1 MEQTTYAS
9 RLRYLDADDLDDS
22 VVNFDAL
29 DVHGTDGEK
38 LGELDGFL
46 VEPTAG
52 RVLYLVVDSGGWF
65 TSRRFL
71 LPVEHATV
79 DRDAKSLRVN
89 VSKQSLR
96 GYPEFDED
104 RFGAYSDDEFHAY
117 HRRMGAAWTTNTIA
131 GNTTPSALDANTTYR
146 QPDWWPSNAYRA
158 ERLRSISS
166 GAFGR
171 RTAGTVAGAA
181 TAAHLSSRDDRPSTP
196 LRAGDT
202 LRTDRTSVLD
212 DRHTHGT
219 VTHSHPGGHEPH
231 THDRERELVTARDRD
246 DRRRDHDSIH
256 EAGGRDGDDTSP
268 HFGGRAQPGDIL
280 GIETGGETTKIGDSA
295 EDENKRRRTA
305 EKDRRD

>member
-22 VVNFDAL
+22 AVDFDDL

-104 RFGAYSDDEFHAY
+104 RFGTFKDDEFHAY
-117 HRRMGAAWTTNTIA
+117 HRRMGAAWTTNTMA
-131 GNTTPSALDANTTYR
+131 GTTPSSVLDTNTTYR
-146 QPDWWPSNAYRA
+146 QPAWWPSNAYRA
-158 ERLRSISS
+158 DRLRPISS
-166 GAFGR
+166 SSFAA
-171 RTAGTVAGAA
+171 RTAGTIAGA
-181 TAAHLSSRDDRPSTP
+181 TAAANIAGRDDRDP
-196 LRAGDT
+196 LRS
-202 LRTDRTSVLD
+202 DRSSVLD

-219 VTHSHPGGHEPH
+219 VTHSHPGGNEPH
-231 THDRERELVTARDRD
+231 THDHDRELVTAHDRGDTLRDHDTVHESGGRDRD
-246 DRRRDHDSIH
+246 DS
-256 EAGGRDGDDTSP
+256 SP

-295 EDENKRRRTA
+295 EDENKRRRAA
-305 EKDRRD
+305 EEDRRD

>member
-1 MEQTTYAS
+1 MEHTTYAS

-22 VVNFDAL
+22 AVSFDDL

-79 DRDAKSLRVN
+79 ERDAKSLRVN

-104 RFGAYSDDEFHAY
+104 RFGTFSDDEFHAY
-117 HRRMGAAWTTNTIA
+117 HRRMGAAWTTNTITGSTTSP
-131 GNTTPSALDANTTYR
+131 GNTTSGAFDANTSYR
-146 QPDWWPSNAYRA
+146 QPAWWPSNAYRS
-158 ERLRSISS
+158 ERLRPISS
-166 GAFGR
+166 GAFGT
-171 RTAGTVAGAA
+171 RTAGTIAGAGAA
-181 TAAHLSSRDDRPSTP
+181 AHLTDRDDRQTI
-196 LRAGDT
+196 RDE
-202 LRTDRTSVLD
+202 
-212 DRHTHGT
+212 RHTHGT
-219 VTHSHPGGHEPH
+219 ITHSHPGGQEHH

-246 DRRRDHDSIH
+246 DTRDHDRVH
-256 EAGGRDGDDTSP
+256 ESGGTDRDDVSP

-280 GIETGGETTKIGDSA
+280 GLETGGETTNIGDSA

-305 EKDRRD
+305 DEAERRD

>member
-1 MEQTTYAS
+1 MAQTTYAS
-9 RLRYLDADDLDDS
+9 RLRYLDADDLGDSATDFDD
-22 VVNFDAL
+22 L

-96 GYPEFDED
+96 GYPDFDED
-104 RFGAYSDDEFHAY
+104 RFGSFSDDEFHSY
-117 HRRMGAAWTTNTIA
+117 HRRMGAAWTTNTITGSSTSSTSSPA
-131 GNTTPSALDANTTYR
+131 GAFDANTSYR
-146 QPDWWPSNAYRA
+146 QPAWWPSNAYRA
-158 ERLRSISS
+158 ERLRPISS
-166 GAFGR
+166 GSFGA
-171 RTAGTVAGAA
+171 RT
-181 TAAHLSSRDDRPSTP
+181 
-196 LRAGDT
+196 GDT
-202 LRTDRTSVLD
+202 LRTDRATVLEE
-212 DRHTHGT
+212 RHTHGT

-231 THDRERELVTARDRD
+231 SHDRERELVTARDRD
-246 DRRRDHDSIH
+246 DSRRDHDSVH
-256 EAGGRDGDDTSP
+256 EAGGRDRDDVSP

-280 GIETGGETTKIGDSA
+280 GIETGGETTNIGDSA
-295 EDENKRRRTA
+295 EDENKRRRAA

>member
-22 VVNFDAL
+22 AVTFGDL

-38 LGELDGFL
+38 LGDLDGFL

-65 TSRRFL
+65 TSRRIL

-89 VSKQSLR
+89 VSKQSLH

-104 RFGAYSDDEFHAY
+104 RFGTFSDDEFHAY
-117 HRRMGAAWTTNTIA
+117 HRRMGAAWTTNTITGSTAA
-131 GNTTPSALDANTTYR
+131 GAFDANTSYR
-146 QPDWWPSNAYRA
+146 QPSWWPSNAYRS
-158 ERLRSISS
+158 ERLRPVSAS
-166 GAFGR
+166 AFGTR
-171 RTAGTVAGAA
+171 AAGTAAAAGAA
-181 TAAHLSSRDDRPSTP
+181 AHLADRDRGIHVRDEGRDVRDEP
-196 LRAGDT
+196 
-202 LRTDRTSVLD
+202 
-212 DRHTHGT
+212 HTHGT
-219 VTHSHPGGHEPH
+219 VTHSHPGGHEHH
-231 THDRERELVTARDRD
+231 THDRDRELVTAHDRD
-246 DRRRDHDSIH
+246 DTRRDHDTVH
-256 EAGGRDGDDTSP
+256 EAGGRDRDDISP

-280 GIETGGETTKIGDSA
+280 GLETGGETTNIGDSA

-305 EKDRRD
+305 EKERRD

>member
-1 MEQTTYAS
+1 MEHTTYAS

-22 VVNFDAL
+22 ALDFDDL

-65 TSRRFL
+65 TSRRLL

-89 VSKQSLR
+89 VSRQSLH

-104 RFGAYSDDEFHAY
+104 RFGSFSDDEFHAY
-117 HRRMGAAWTTNTIA
+117 HRRMGAAWTTNTMT
-131 GNTTPSALDANTTYR
+131 GNTTSGTLNANTSYR
-146 QPDWWPSNAYRA
+146 QPAWWPSNAYRS
-158 ERLRSISS
+158 ERLRPISS
-166 GAFGR
+166 TAFGSP
-171 RTAGTVAGAA
+171 TAGTIAGAGAA
-181 TAAHLSSRDDRPSTP
+181 AHLTDRDDRQ
-196 LRAGDT
+196 T
-202 LRTDRTSVLD
+202 LRDE
-212 DRHTHGT
+212 RHTHGT
-219 VTHSHPGGHEPH
+219 VTHSHPGGHEQH

-246 DRRRDHDSIH
+246 DDSRRDHDRVH
-256 EAGGRDGDDTSP
+256 DAGGRDRDDVSP

-280 GIETGGETTKIGDSA
+280 GLETGGETTKIGDSA
-295 EDENKRRRTA
+295 EDENKRRR
-305 EKDRRD
+305 EK